1 MPKKTISKK
10 AYIAITLLVIIAIA
24 GAAIVY
30 ASMISNS
37 GASVTV
43 GVHTGDTFS
52 YKLTGTA
59 VLFDSAATP
68 PPGFS
73 DFNNTDY
80 YKVAITGINGSVVS
94 FDTVWQF
101 KNGTEIKESQLLDLS
116 TGRNTG
122 DFWAIYT
129 ANLNVN
135 DLLRPK
141 GADGLVV
148 NSTDTK
154 TYANSTRQRNHFD
167 IGNVFY
173 DVNDPTYSTQRY
185 EYDQVYFDK
194 QTGVLETLTNVQV
207 YNNPQMNLIIT
218 WQLNSSTVW
227 NV

>member
-1 MPKKTISKK
+1 MPKKTTSKK
-10 AYIAITLLVIIAIA
+10 VYVAITLLVIVVIAS
-24 GAAIVY
+24 AAIVY
-30 ASMISNS
+30 ATMIANS
-37 GASVTV
+37 GASATV
-43 GVHTGDTFS
+43 GVHVGDTFF

-59 VLFDSAATP
+59 VLFDSDAKP
-68 PPGFS
+68 PAGFS
-73 DFNNTDY
+73 DYNSTDY
-80 YKVAITGINGSVVS
+80 YKVTITGINGSVVL

-101 KNGTEIKESQLLDLS
+101 KNGTAIPQSQLIDLS
-116 TGRNTG
+116 TGRTTG
-122 DFWAIYT
+122 DFWAIYA

-141 GADGLVV
+141 GADGLIV

-194 QTGVLETLTNVQV
+194 QTGILETLTNVQV

-218 WQLNSSTVW
+218 WQLANSTDWDV
-227 NV
+227 